1 MRPRR
6 DYQTNRLVPGRLQL
20 PPASQLLLDE
30 TTMAAGTLAPA
41 GIANLQVRATGA
53 PGFRAWQLA
62 HAHGVS
68 AELHQLRSQLRRG
81 S

>member
-30 TTMAAGTLAPA
+30 TTMAPGTLAPA
-41 GIANLQVRATGA
+41 GIANLQVRDWG
-53 PGFRAWQLA
+53 
-62 HAHGVS
+62 
-68 AELHQLRSQLRRG
+68 LRV
-81 S
+81 

>member
-1 MRPRR
+1 MDNLIHCCLRLLQLNARSMRPRR

-41 GIANLQVRATGA
+41 GVANLQVRDW
-53 PGFRAWQLA
+53 R
-62 HAHGVS
+62 
-68 AELHQLRSQLRRG
+68 LRV
-81 S
+81 